1 MCLIRTKEENKVIGL
16 FNMSNQEVKINIDN
30 ENLKGK
36 FKILGN
42 GTNIEIKDRLSLVI
56 LPWSYKIF
64 YTDN

>member
-1 MCLIRTKEENKVIGL
+1 
-16 FNMSNQEVKINIDN
+16 MSNQEVKINIDN

-36 FKILGN
+36 FKIFGN